1 VILDRLADLNSLAE
15 RASSTAETLTED
27 AAFADV
33 QNQIGVARS
42 LFVNLG
48 MARPRPLSLLEETER
63 QAVIESTKRVKTALE
78 AITDATDDE
87 LAAYAAS
94 TAEKRGSL
102 LAVSRQAQALRTE
115 LLAAQRLVLER
126 LAEQV
131 WPAADLLRLDVIA
144 HISDNAAAAAAARRA
159 EDVHQRLMARAAEV
173 DVGLSGDDLD
183 ELIDS
188 AATAA
193 AETQPLRE
201 RTVDD
206 EVLEFWSAADSEEGA
221 PLAMLTPGVQ
231 TWLEGYDALDSFRLY
246 RTR

>member
-1 VILDRLADLNSLAE
+1 VILDRLADLKSLAE

-63 QAVIESTKRVKTALE
+63 QAVVESAKRVKTALE

-102 LAVSRQAQALRTE
+102 LAMSRQARALRTE

-126 LAEQV
+126 LADQV
-131 WPAADLLRLDVIA
+131 WPAGDLLRLDVIA

-159 EDVHQRLMARAAEV
+159 EDVHQRLMGRAADV
-173 DVGLSGDDLD
+173 DVGLSGDELD
-183 ELIDS
+183 GLIDS

-193 AETQPLRE
+193 AEAQPLRDQM
-201 RTVDD
+201 VND

-221 PLAMLTPGVQ
+221 PLARVTPAVQ
-231 TWLEGYDALDSFRLY
+231 RWLEEYDALDSFRLY